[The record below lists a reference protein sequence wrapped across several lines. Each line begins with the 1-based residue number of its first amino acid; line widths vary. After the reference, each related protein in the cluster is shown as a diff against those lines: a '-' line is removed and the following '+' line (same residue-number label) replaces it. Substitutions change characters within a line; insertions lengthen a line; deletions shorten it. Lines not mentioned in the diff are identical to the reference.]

1 MEIEQSSKHE
11 FYGQLEGFWLE
22 GIHIFAQSKEI
33 IDGKPQST
41 LRWDL
46 EHLNHLQVVNG
57 EECDENKDEVL
68 VVEWRDKWT

>member
-22 GIHIFAQSKEI
+22 GIQKFALSKEI

-41 LRWDL
+41 RWDL
-46 EHLNHLQVVNG
+46 EHLM
-57 EECDENKDEVL
+57 
-68 VVEWRDKWT
+68 